1 MNVQI
6 RTQRFDAD
14 KKLID
19 HVTERVEKLKTFHDQ
34 IVDVE
39 VFLKVDNVVHHIKDK
54 IAEIKVHVPKHT
66 FFVKHESKLFEE
78 SFDLAMKSLINQLK
92 SHREKINNNHNHIPI
107 E

>member
-19 HVTERVEKLKTFHDQ
+19 HVTEKVEKLKTYHDN

-39 VFLKVDNVVHHIKDK
+39 VFLKIDNVVHHIKDK

-66 FFVKHESKLFEE
+66 FFVKHESKQFEE
-78 SFDLAMKSLINQLK
+78 SFDLALKSLINQIK
-92 SHREKINNNHNHIPI
+92 GYKEKQLENN
-107 E
+107 

>member
-14 KKLID
+14 KRLLS
-19 HVTERVEKLKTFHDQ
+19 HVNEKVEKLKTYHDN

-39 VFLKVDNVVHHIKDK
+39 VFLKVDNVVHTIKDK

-66 FFVKHESKLFEE
+66 FFVKHESKQFEE
-78 SFDLAMKSLINQLK
+78 SFDLALKSLINQIK
-92 SHREKINNNHNHIPI
+92 HFKDKQISTH
-107 E
+107 

>member
-14 KKLID
+14 KKLIE
-19 HVTERVEKLKTFHDQ
+19 HVTEKVEKLKTYHDN

-39 VFLKVDNVVHHIKDK
+39 VFLKIDNVVHQIKDK

-66 FFVKHESKLFEE
+66 FFVKHESKQFEE
-78 SFDLAMKSLINQLK
+78 SFDLALKSLITQIK
-92 SHREKINNNHNHIPI
+92 GYKEKQT
-107 E
+107 ESFG

>member
-14 KKLID
+14 KKLIE
-19 HVTERVEKLKTFHDQ
+19 HVTEKVEKLKTYHDN

-39 VFLKVDNVVHHIKDK
+39 VFLKIDNVVHHIKDK

-66 FFVKHESKLFEE
+66 FFVKHESKQFEE
-78 SFDLAMKSLINQLK
+78 SFDLALKSLITQIK
-92 SHREKINNNHNHIPI
+92 GYKEKQIQSQAN
-107 E
+107 